1 MRRIIKRLTDR
12 VKIILRVVVYTAFV
26 KGVEMMTSTAEIMDL
41 GMNCLLEKLG
51 TVETE
56 HFISVIL
63 REKSDYTKW
72 RQKYFDNV
80 SSDDFQAAAVDYAR
94 NNPL

>member
-1 MRRIIKRLTDR
+1 
-12 VKIILRVVVYTAFV
+12 
-26 KGVEMMTSTAEIMDL
+26 MMISTAEIMDL

-72 RQKYFDNV
+72 HQKYFDNIG
-80 SSDDFQAAAVDYAR
+80 SDDFQAAAVTYAKD
-94 NNPL
+94 NPL

>member
-1 MRRIIKRLTDR
+1 
-12 VKIILRVVVYTAFV
+12 
-26 KGVEMMTSTAEIMDL
+26 MMTSTAEIMDL

-72 RQKYFDNV
+72 RQKCFDNV

>member
-1 MRRIIKRLTDR
+1 MIAFLIANMRSVFNNGDIR
-12 VKIILRVVVYTAFV
+12 
-26 KGVEMMTSTAEIMDL
+26 MMTSTAEIMDL

-94 NNPL
+94 NNPLVKLFRC